1 MQGRNQ
7 VVVFFPGFVV
17 EQKFA
22 LQQFGKQ
29 LSGNQPPAVRV
40 RLHCPHSSFERI
52 VRGPRIAAGKYSD
65 VLDRLLAHLDRFV
78 AEPALLI
85 RDGPPQQRF
94 DLFRRERLQHVHAR
108 PRKQRRDYFKR
119 RILRRR
125 AYQNNVAGFDVRQER
140 VLLRLVESMHL
151 IDEHDRS
158 PPGPARMFRRGHH
171 VLDFLD
177 PRQHRAERNKFRVRH
192 SRNQSRQRRL
202 PTSRRPPQNHRAD
215 IVPLDL
221 CAQRFARPEQR
232 LLSGKLIQRFWTHPL
247 RQRLRRR
254 TPPIFRLD
262 FREKTHPGSNSISN
276 KAASSITKFK
286 SRPLNFKS
294 QISNLRFPELRFE
307 DLSLWVVTLVVTTAE
322 QSAAKLG
329 RLRIWVLTTE
339 HKAVTQ

>member
-7 VVVFFPGFVV
+7 VKVFFPGFVV
-17 EQKFA
+17 KQEFA

-40 RLHCPHSSFERI
+40 RLHCPHSGFERV
-52 VRGPRIAAGKYSD
+52 VRGPRIATGKYSD
-65 VLDRLLAHLDRFV
+65 VLDRLRAHFNRFV

-85 RDGPPQQRF
+85 RDGPPQQPL

-108 PRKQRRDYFKR
+108 PRKQRRNHFKR

-151 IDEHDRS
+151 VHEHDCS
-158 PPGPARMFRRGHH
+158 PPGPPRMFRRGPHF
-171 VLDFLD
+171 LDFPD
-177 PRQHRAERNKFRVRH
+177 PPQHRAERYKFRMRH
-192 SRNQSRQRRL
+192 SRNQSRQRCL
-202 PTSRRPPQNHRAD
+202 PASRRPPQNHRAD

-221 CAQRFARPEQR
+221 RAQGLSRPKQR

-254 TPPIFRLD
+254 TPPILRLE
-262 FREKTHPGSNSISN
+262 FREKTHPGSNSVSS
-276 KAASSITKFK
+276 KAASSTTNFK

-307 DLSLWVVTLVVTTAE
+307 DLSLWVAALVVTTAE

-329 RLRIWVLTTE
+329 RPRIWVLTTE
-339 HKAVTQ
+339 HK

>member
-1 MQGRNQ
+1 MQRRNQ

-85 RDGPPQQRF
+85 RKGPPQQHF
-94 DLFRRERLQHVHAR
+94 DLFRRERLQHVYAR

-158 PPGPARMFRRGHH
+158 PPGPPRMFRRGHH

-177 PRQHRAERNKFRVRH
+177 PRQHRAKRYKFRMRH

-202 PTSRRPPQNHRAD
+202 PASRRPPQNHRAD

-221 CAQRFARPEQR
+221 RAQGLSRPKQR

-254 TPPIFRLD
+254 TPSILRLE
-262 FREKTHPGSNSISN
+262 FREETHPGSNSINS
-276 KAASSITKFK
+276 KPTSSITKFK
-286 SRPLNFKS
+286 SRLLNFKP
-294 QISNLRFPELRFE
+294 QISTLRFPQLRFQ
-307 DLSLWVVTLVVTTAE
+307 DLSLWVEALVM
-322 QSAAKLG
+322 SAAETSG
-329 RLRIWVLTTE
+329 AT
-339 HKAVTQ
+339 